1 MSKLFYDHLIVF
13 EEIIYEIEGS
23 NLHPEDKKQA
33 KKLADEIIH
42 HKVLIFI
49 LDHLPKAHH
58 EEFLTRFYKAPYD
71 LGHFKFLEEKI
82 KHDIKSELIILGEK
96 VKKEIFAEI
105 KKHAHKK

>member
-1 MSKLFYDHLIVF
+1 M
-13 EEIIYEIEGS
+13 
-23 NLHPEDKKQA
+23 
-33 KKLADEIIH
+33 
-42 HKVLIFI
+42 IFI

-96 VKKEIFAEI
+96 AKKEILAEI
-105 KKHAHKK
+105 RKQVKK